1 MYISLSMVGYNSR
14 GLTRKIMA
22 SGKMSSKN
30 NLVIIITL
38 KPTAIVQCYQSQKCI
53 QTLKVEVS

>member
-1 MYISLSMVGYNSR
+1 
-14 GLTRKIMA
+14 MA